1 MSTISLFEKLLR
13 KCAVSEAH
21 TKNRKL
27 TTSSLFNWRTEMTT
41 SRLSDGDSSVRAG
54 SMGLSDY
61 VLVHIYTNLLSLNH
75 DRQLPPNELRR
86 DEHRLASSGLG
97 RGPRPRVDRTRRS
110 WTAREEEILVS
121 ILKDLV
127 THGWKSDNG
136 FRGGYLQR
144 IEEALNREFPRCGLR
159 VAPHI
164 NSKISQWKK
173 SYSSLSAI
181 LGRSGVGFN
190 MNGDFKIDCDDDQ
203 WEQIVKR
210 DANARGMRHMLWP
223 LWDDWK
229 VLFGKD
235 RAVGTV
241 AKDTFDAHANYAGRT
256 QSSQQD
262 VRLGSP
268 VEAGEYSAANP
279 SPQQSPV
286 ANPDESTGQSI
297 DDTNDRLDKLTNR
310 IGFES
315 DLSEARKEVIDI
327 LSGIPD
333 LTLVQQTDASEI
345 IIDKVERVELFM
357 RLPET
362 SRLTYVMRVLEKHD
376 HY

>member
-1 MSTISLFEKLLR
+1 
-13 KCAVSEAH
+13 
-21 TKNRKL
+21 
-27 TTSSLFNWRTEMTT
+27 MT
-41 SRLSDGDSSVRAG
+41 DNYHPMNSVETNIG
-54 SMGLSDY
+54 SQGG
-61 VLVHIYTNLLSLNH
+61 
-75 DRQLPPNELRR
+75 
-86 DEHRLASSGLG
+86 SGLG

-144 IEEALNREFPRCGLR
+144 IEEALNREFPGCGLR

-181 LGRSGVGFN
+181 LARSGVGFN
-190 MNGDFKIDCDDDQ
+190 MNRDFKIDCDDDQ
-203 WEQIVKR
+203 WEQIVKC
-210 DANARGMRHMLWP
+210 DANARGMRHRSWH

-241 AKDTFDAHANYAGRT
+241 AKDTFDAHDNYAGRT
-256 QSSQQD
+256 PSSQQD

-268 VEAGEYSAANP
+268 VESGEYSAANP
-279 SPQQSPV
+279 SPQQRPM

-297 DDTNDRLDKLTNR
+297 DHSLQTKKSGSKRNASSPPVGLIEMLGRMQDDTNDRLDKLTNR
-310 IGFES
+310 IGFEF

-327 LSGIPD
+327 LSGVPD
-333 LTLVQQTDASEI
+333 LTLVQQIDASEI

-362 SRLTYVMRVLEKHD
+362 SRLTYVMRVLEKHG

>member
-1 MSTISLFEKLLR
+1 
-13 KCAVSEAH
+13 
-21 TKNRKL
+21 
-27 TTSSLFNWRTEMTT
+27 MT
-41 SRLSDGDSSVRAG
+41 GNYNPMNSVETNIG
-54 SMGLSDY
+54 SQG
-61 VLVHIYTNLLSLNH
+61 
-75 DRQLPPNELRR
+75 
-86 DEHRLASSGLG
+86 SSGLG

-121 ILKDLV
+121 IMKDLV

-159 VAPHI
+159 VASHI
-164 NSKISQWKK
+164 NSKISQWRK

-190 MNGDFKIDCDDDQ
+190 MNGDFKLDCDDDQ

-210 DANARGMRHMLWP
+210 DANARGMRHRSWP

-235 RAVGTV
+235 RDVGTV

-279 SPQQSPV
+279 SPQKASSPPV
-286 ANPDESTGQSI
+286 GLIEMLGRMQ
-297 DDTNDRLDKLTNR
+297 DDTNDRLDKLTNQ
-310 IGFES
+310 IGFEF

-333 LTLVQQTDASEI
+333 LTLVQQIDASEI
-345 IIDKVERVELFM
+345 IIDKV
-357 RLPET
+357 
-362 SRLTYVMRVLEKHD
+362 
-376 HY
+376 